1 MKNYRVE
8 DLDHLKQLAKT
19 RDFGFVGEH
28 SEFGHFVPTEFL
40 DEETSRQKRLLSKD
54 LLWQSCTA
62 YVSKTCPFKSR
73 LNDLIMEIRQSG
85 VQHFWELRVSPVS
98 YYLFHA
104 KKSFYF

>member
-8 DLDHLKQLAKT
+8 DLDHLKKLAKT

-98 YYLFHA
+98 
-104 KKSFYF
+104 